1 MINPDTTNTVG
12 LITKERALEV
22 LRTVGRRTWDSRNGK
37 SDANGI
43 TVWSALYDLTN
54 KTVTWVSNEEFD
66 NPNAVFT
73 FDFSYTNH
81 S

>member
-1 MINPDTTNTVG
+1 MINPNGDNTNGV
-12 LITKERALEV
+12 ITAEKALDILEA
-22 LRTVGRRTWDSRNGK
+22 VGRRKWDSRNGE

-66 NPNAVFT
+66 NPDVVFT
-73 FDFSYTNH
+73 FDFSYLD
-81 S
+81 